1 MASDETTEQTVLEE
15 LGLDF
20 TVLPSITV
28 RLADKPGQ
36 VFEVSRKLG
45 DLGVNIGCF
54 LPVQI
59 TDGTCIVAIGVD
71 NVEAATKALGDQVV
85 EFTYS

>member
-1 MASDETTEQTVLEE
+1 M
-15 LGLDF
+15 
-20 TVLPSITV
+20 
-28 RLADKPGQ
+28 
-36 VFEVSRKLG
+36 
-45 DLGVNIGCF
+45 NIGCF

-71 NVEAATKALGDQVV
+71 NIEAATKALGDQVV